1 MFTESSDE
9 RLMASSLVHS
19 DACHSP
25 WVCGSS
31 LPFFLMD
38 KGFSIYMFYIYL
50 CSRICVK
57 AHSFLVPPLELELY
71 LELDED

>member
-1 MFTESSDE
+1 MFTEPGDD
-9 RLMASSLVHS
+9 RLMASSLAQS

-31 LPFFLMD
+31 PPFFLMG
-38 KGFSIYMFYIYL
+38 KGFSIYMFYINL

-71 LELDED
+71 LELDEA